1 MSISKKDPI
10 SPKEE
15 TEKGCQGFVLG
26 FLKDTLKFCCF
37 PVPAPQDGALSWK
50 ETGSKKGGQYK
61 YYCISLASSGDVTVG
76 QVEKGTKKKI
86 PDFLQLPVAFFVFS
100 AGLSLENMRHHFH
113 HAAHFSILCGHM
125 LQKFS
130 C

>member
-76 QVEKGTKKKI
+76 QVEKGTKKKN
-86 PDFLQLPVAFFVFS
+86 PRFSTVTCCFLCVLSRIEFGEHEASLPPCSTFQYSVWSYATK
-100 AGLSLENMRHHFH
+100 
-113 HAAHFSILCGHM
+113 I
-125 LQKFS
+125 
-130 C
+130 

>member
-37 PVPAPQDGALSWK
+37 PVPAPQDGPLSWK

-76 QVEKGTKKKI
+76 QVEKGTKKKSQI
-86 PDFLQLPVAFFVFS
+86 FYSYLL
-100 AGLSLENMRHHFH
+100 LSLC
-113 HAAHFSILCGHM
+113 S
-125 LQKFS
+125 QQD
-130 C
+130 